1 VLTAPIAVLKVLD
14 AVCLLLGEPR
24 GRTNAMRLITSA
36 STFRLL
42 SRINSFELG
51 SVTPCAS

>member
-1 VLTAPIAVLKVLD
+1 LTAPIAVLKVLD